1 MVRCAIVTAP
11 PRPVGLFV
19 LGLGALA
26 MGVLVYALDR
36 PAGSVAFLP
45 AGMAYDSGFLGPLA
59 GPLPTFL
66 HALAFSL
73 MTAALLD
80 PTRRARLAVCGAW
93 AGINWLFEAAQHPA
107 FMEIT
112 GIGMPG
118 AFDPLDILAAMLGA
132 AAAFLF
138 MQGVVTPGGIRI

>member
-1 MVRCAIVTAP
+1 MDRPAIMAAI
-11 PRPVGLFV
+11 PRPAGSFV

-26 MGVLVYALDR
+26 LGVLVYALDR

-45 AGMAYDSGFLGPLA
+45 VGMAYDSGFLGPLA

-66 HALAFSL
+66 HVLAFSL
-73 MTAALLD
+73 MTVAFLD
-80 PTRRARLAVCGAW
+80 PTRRARLAACGAW

-112 GIGMPG
+112 GTGMPG
-118 AFDPLDILAAMLGA
+118 VFDPLDLLAALLGA
-132 AAAFLF
+132 AAAF
-138 MQGVVTPGGIRI
+138 GVARKNKAKEGMHT

>member
-1 MVRCAIVTAP
+1 MVRSVIVTAL
-11 PRPVGLFV
+11 PRPARLFA

-26 MGVLVYALDR
+26 LGVLVYALDR

-45 AGMAYDSGFLGPLA
+45 VGMAYDSGFLGPLA

-73 MTAALLD
+73 MTVAFLD
-80 PTRRARLAVCGAW
+80 PTQRVRLAACGAW

-107 FMEIT
+107 FKEIT
-112 GIGMPG
+112 GVGMPG
-118 AFDPLDILAAMLGA
+118 AFDPLDLLAAPLGA
-132 AAAFLF
+132 MAAFLF
-138 MQGVVTPGGIRI
+138 IRTLAPLKEGQA